1 MKNIVKVTSFLLAC
15 GLAGSALGQITKSG
29 DAYLFRVRYSAG
41 QTISFDTI
49 TTNASKGSSS
59 AGVKFKTPM
68 IMKVLSVVKGIA
80 NLEVT
85 MLPTIM
91 VGSPTPVLPKN
102 VVHVQLDE
110 RNQTLNKS
118 VIPNHQLTYPT
129 RPIKPGARWTAILP
143 INNPATGSIDQ
154 MDGQYLFAGMQQV
167 DGQSVAVIT
176 YSLAGFARGQ
186 GTMKLLAKDGSMFSN
201 EVLMS
206 LNQTGSIER
215 VRIVMTRKK

>member
-1 MKNIVKVTSFLLAC
+1 VKYISKLASFLLAF
-15 GLAGSALGQITKSG
+15 GLAGTVMGQISKSG
-29 DAYLFRVRYSAG
+29 DGYLFRVRYLTG
-41 QTISFDTI
+41 QTINFDTV
-49 TTNASKGSSS
+49 TTNANKGGST

-68 IMKVLSVVKGIA
+68 TMKVLDVVKGVA

-91 VGSPTPVLPKN
+91 VGNPTPVLPKN

-118 VIPNHQLTYPT
+118 VIPNHPVTYPS

-143 INNPATGSIDQ
+143 IKNPLTGSIDK
-154 MDGQYLFAGMQQV
+154 MDGQYLFAGMQLV
-167 DGQSVAVIT
+167 DGHTVAVVN

-186 GTMKLLAKDGSMFSN
+186 GTMKLLAKDGSMYSN

-206 LNQTGSIER
+206 LNQAGSIES

>member
-1 MKNIVKVTSFLLAC
+1 MKYIVKATSFLLAF
-15 GLAGSALGQITKSG
+15 GLAGSVLGQISKSG
-29 DAYLFRVRYSAG
+29 DAYLFRVHYSTG

-68 IMKVLSVVKGIA
+68 TMKVLSVVKGIA

-85 MLPTIM
+85 MLPTLM
-91 VGSPTPVLPKN
+91 VGNPNPVLPKN

-143 INNPATGSIDQ
+143 INNPATGSIDKI
-154 MDGQYLFAGMQQV
+154 DGQYLFAGMQQV

-206 LNQTGSIER
+206 LNQAGAIER